1 MDIETIMYNCNPETV
16 STDYDTSD
24 ILYFEPIDFEHVR
37 SVIEVEQPDGIIV
50 HFGGQTPLK
59 LAKGLDAIG
68 AKIIGTP
75 ARVIELAE
83 DRKLFSAFVDKLGLL
98 QPENGTAV
106 NKEEAIA
113 IATKIGYPVLVR
125 PSFVLGGRA
134 MRIVYN
140 EDELSQYM
148 DEAVSVS
155 NDSPVLVDKFLD
167 RAVELDVDCICDGK
181 EVYIG
186 GIMQHIEEA
195 GIHSGD
201 SACSLPPVSIPSA
214 LIEELEA
221 KTKEMAL
228 GLGVVGLM
236 NVQYAIHKGKIYLIE
251 VNPRASR
258 TVPFVSKATGMP
270 LAKVATRV
278 MWGETLRDALK
289 VYDKNIVMEENG
301 VLKPKLK
308 SHIAIKEAVFPF
320 NKLTGADLLLG
331 PEMKSTGEVMGISCN
346 FGISFAKSQSAA
358 KNFLPVKGGKVF
370 ISLAD
375 LDKEFAPEIA
385 KGLIEEGFSIVA
397 TGGTYTSLV
406 ESGIECDKVLKVSE
420 GRPNITDHLTNGE
433 IVMAINTSDNKA
445 MTKND
450 GIEIRKTVLRMNV
463 PYFTTVAGAKASVE
477 AIIALRSKDGISV
490 KSIQE
495 FLAE

>member
-1 MDIETIMYNCNPETV
+1 
-16 STDYDTSD
+16 
-24 ILYFEPIDFEHVR
+24 
-37 SVIEVEQPDGIIV
+37 
-50 HFGGQTPLK
+50 
-59 LAKGLDAIG
+59 
-68 AKIIGTP
+68 
-75 ARVIELAE
+75 
-83 DRKLFSAFVDKLGLL
+83 
-98 QPENGTAV
+98 
-106 NKEEAIA
+106 
-113 IATKIGYPVLVR
+113 
-125 PSFVLGGRA
+125 
-134 MRIVYN
+134 
-140 EDELSQYM
+140 
-148 DEAVSVS
+148 
-155 NDSPVLVDKFLD
+155 
-167 RAVELDVDCICDGK
+167 
-181 EVYIG
+181 
-186 GIMQHIEEA
+186 
-195 GIHSGD
+195 
-201 SACSLPPVSIPSA
+201 
-214 LIEELEA
+214 
-221 KTKEMAL
+221 
-228 GLGVVGLM
+228 M

-278 MWGETLRDALK
+278 MWGETLREALK
-289 VYDKNIVMEENG
+289 VYDKNIVFEDNG

-320 NKLTGADLLLG
+320 NKLTGTDLLLG

-406 ESGIECDKVLKVSE
+406 EKGIECEKVLKVSE

-477 AIIALRSKDGISV
+477 AIKALRNKDGISV